1 MRYVR
6 RLTSASS
13 DSCDVVHDSKT
24 ESRRG
29 QDMTRLLFQ
38 AGRPPRSEAQAFFR
52 EAYRFPLA
60 GCIVLA
66 LIVADIAAAVAML
79 ATAA

>member
-1 MRYVR
+1 
-6 RLTSASS
+6 
-13 DSCDVVHDSKT
+13 
-24 ESRRG
+24 
-29 QDMTRLLFQ
+29 MTRSLFQ

-52 EAYRFPLA
+52 EAHRFPLA

-79 ATAA
+79 ASTA